1 DIFCVDYLH
10 HVSVNQTWNA
20 TFSNMGGNLSAT
32 YGFAR
37 WGDAT
42 IAAERYKVAAL
53 LSTKF
58 TMSNKTQWG
67 SIHGA
72 IWNLMS
78 DGTAMQG
85 ITTVGGNAA
94 SQGKLT
100 DAFAELNADPN
111 AVNASEWMVI
121 TDASGST
128 QEFITRNVVPEP
140 ETIIL
145 LVSGLMAIGAV
156 AYFRGVSA

>member
-1 DIFCVDYLH
+1 
-10 HVSVNQTWNA
+10 
-20 TFSNMGGNLSAT
+20 
-32 YGFAR
+32 
-37 WGDAT
+37 
-42 IAAERYKVAAL
+42 
-53 LSTKF
+53 
-58 TMSNKTQWG
+58 
-67 SIHGA
+67 
-72 IWNLMS
+72 NLMS